1 MGLFDFLK
9 SNKPAPQTPETPAP
23 ATPGAASSAPAET
36 PAPGGPRYKGSSYT
50 SPTPAS
56 PAPIPQMPPMPMPQ
70 MPIPELP
77 SMPHFEP
84 VNVLEQ
90 LLFNAATMP
99 EFRPGFYQA
108 LLNEEVFVV
117 TIPKEGEPLGEVTPV
132 EGMEIQL
139 QVLNDGK
146 IPVFTSKE
154 RIFESGTEQDSLPYM
169 RLRGLDFFQMVQGA
183 DCALNPFSTV
193 GKMLPANEIAELL
206 SSSIMQGPP
215 GGNMQVTLG
224 PATEAHMPLIEA
236 IQGFAQS
243 KPQIETA
250 HVALVR
256 FQDETT
262 PPRLLLA
269 FYTDDNDPAFLEEMG
284 PVVQGKL
291 KEDDLVDVMV
301 LDKNS
306 DEPLNQYFLQAIPV
320 YTRTEV

>member
-23 ATPGAASSAPAET
+23 TTPGAASSSPAET
-36 PAPGGPRYKGSSYT
+36 PAPAGPRYKGSSYT
-50 SPTPAS
+50 SPTPAA
-56 PAPIPQMPPMPMPQ
+56 PAPMPQMPMPQ
-70 MPIPELP
+70 MNIPEMPIPELP

-154 RIFESGTEQDSLPYM
+154 RIFESNTEEGSLPYM

-193 GKMLPANEIAELL
+193 GKMLMADEIAELL

-224 PATEAHMPLIEA
+224 PVTEAHVPLVEA
-236 IQGFAQS
+236 VQEFAQS

-250 HVALVR
+250 HVAMVR

-262 PPRLLLA
+262 PRACCWLSTPMI
-269 FYTDDNDPAFLEEMG
+269 T
-284 PVVQGKL
+284 
-291 KEDDLVDVMV
+291 
-301 LDKNS
+301 
-306 DEPLNQYFLQAIPV
+306 
-320 YTRTEV
+320 TRPSWKKWAPWCKASLRKTT

>member
-9 SNKPAPQTPETPAP
+9 SNKPAPQTPPATPAP
-23 ATPGAASSAPAET
+23 ATPGAASSTPET

-50 SPTPAS
+50 SPTPAAPS
-56 PAPIPQMPPMPMPQ
+56 PVPPMPAPQ
-70 MPIPELP
+70 MPIPEMP
-77 SMPHFEP
+77 QMPHFEP

-117 TIPKEGEPLGEVTPV
+117 TIPKEGEPMGEVTPV

-154 RIFESGTEQDSLPYM
+154 RIFEADGQEEDTLPYM

-193 GKMLPANEIAELL
+193 GKLLPAAEIAEMLN
-206 SSSIMQGPP
+206 SSITQGPP
-215 GGNMQVTLG
+215 GNVQVMLG
-224 PATEAHMPLIEA
+224 PPTEEHAGLIEA
-236 IQGFAQS
+236 LRGFALS
-243 KPQIETA
+243 KPQVEA
-250 HVALVR
+250 AYVAMVH
-256 FQDETT
+256 FQDGTS
-262 PPRLLLA
+262 PSRLLLA
-269 FYTDDNDPAFLEEMG
+269 FYTADNDPAFLEEMG
-284 PVVQGKL
+284 PVVQGNI
-291 KEDDLVDVMV
+291 KENDLVDVMV

-306 DEPLNQYFLQAIPV
+306 DEPLNQYFLQAEPV
-320 YTRTEV
+320 YKRADA

>member
-9 SNKPAPQTPETPAP
+9 SNKPAPQAPASPAP
-23 ATPGAASSAPAET
+23 AAPGAAPSAPAPDASA
-36 PAPGGPRYKGSSYT
+36 PAGPRYKGSSYT
-50 SPTPAS
+50 SPTPAA
-56 PAPIPQMPPMPMPQ
+56 PAPSMPMPQ

-84 VNVLEQ
+84 LNVLEQ

-117 TIPKEGEPLGEVTPV
+117 TIPKEGEPGGEVTPV

-146 IPVFTSKE
+146 IPVFTAKE
-154 RIFESGTEQDSLPYM
+154 RIFEAEGTDELLPYM

-193 GKMLPANEIAELL
+193 GKMLPATEIAELL
-206 SSSIMQGPP
+206 SSNLAQAAP
-215 GGNMQVTLG
+215 GNVQVMLG
-224 PATEAHMPLIEA
+224 APTEEHAKIIEA
-236 IQGFAQS
+236 LRQFALS
-243 KPQIETA
+243 KPQVEAA
-250 HVALVR
+250 HVAVVH
-256 FQDETT
+256 FQDNTT
-262 PPRLLLA
+262 PSRLLLA

-284 PVVQGKL
+284 PVMQGNIQ
-291 KEDDLVDVMV
+291 ENDLVDVMV
-301 LDKNS
+301 LDKAS
-306 DEPLNQYFLQAIPV
+306 PEPLNQYFLQAEPV
-320 YTRTEV
+320 YKRAEA

>member
-9 SNKPAPQTPETPAP
+9 SNKPAPSTPATPAP
-23 ATPGAASSAPAET
+23 ATPGAASPSPAADN
-36 PAPGGPRYKGSSYT
+36 PAPEGPRYKGSSYT
-50 SPTPAS
+50 SPTPAAPS
-56 PAPIPQMPPMPMPQ
+56 PIPAMPTPQ

-154 RIFESGTEQDSLPYM
+154 RIFEGGSDEESLPFM

-206 SSSIMQGPP
+206 NSNLAEAAP
-215 GGNMQVTLG
+215 GNMQVTLG
-224 PATEAHMPLIEA
+224 PVTPDHAPLIEA
-236 IQGFAQS
+236 LRGFAQS

-250 HVALVR
+250 HVAMVR

-284 PVVQGKL
+284 PVVQGNL
-291 KEDDLVDVMV
+291 KPDDLST
-301 LDKNS
+301 L
-306 DEPLNQYFLQAIPV
+306 
-320 YTRTEV
+320 R